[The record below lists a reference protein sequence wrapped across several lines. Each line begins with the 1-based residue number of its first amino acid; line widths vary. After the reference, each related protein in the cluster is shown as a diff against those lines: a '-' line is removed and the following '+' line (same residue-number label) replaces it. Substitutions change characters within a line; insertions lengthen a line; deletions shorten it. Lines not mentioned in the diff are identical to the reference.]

1 VHIPFSTTIRSIG
14 RARQILQV
22 LIRYGFGEVVHEL
35 QGVPG
40 IGVIR
45 GRRAKETAKLSDA
58 ARARKAIEDLGPTF
72 IKMGQIASTRP
83 DLIPANWIEELKK
96 LQSDVPPVPWEK
108 VKVELEREFDGRM
121 EEVFESIDEKPLA
134 AASMAQTHRGV
145 LKDGT
150 PVVIKIL
157 RPGIRDL
164 VETDMEIL
172 GALATL
178 ADRHLPD
185 KGYNASEVVAQLSV
199 QMRREADL
207 WLELRSCE
215 RMARDFT
222 EYDNIRFPKVFRKA
236 STRGVLTMEE
246 VQGRLLAKLDLESLP
261 ADERRK
267 IAETG
272 ADAVFHQCLDIG
284 FFHAD
289 PHPGNIFILEGGGI
303 CFIDCGMT
311 GSIDPETTNALASL
325 VHGVVRKDLERVV
338 RVAVELGRADRALAR
353 DRAFRADVWD
363 FIGHFDVQ
371 SFDEFRLGDV
381 LQDFY
386 GVLRKWRMICPA
398 DLVYLIKAISTIEG
412 VAETVDPTFDIVS
425 FVQPKVEH
433 LVRRRFGI
441 RAVRRRFESALIG
454 YTGLVEDLP
463 EMARDLA
470 ETINQKKIRIEMEHS
485 GTRPLIE
492 AIDAG
497 SVTVVYGLIMA
508 SLIVGSSVLILADNV
523 DREPGWIS
531 LIAAG
536 GFISALVL
544 GLLRLISKHVWNR

>member
-1 VHIPFSTTIRSIG
+1 VQLPFSTTIKSIG
-14 RARQILQV
+14 RTRQILQV
-22 LIRYGFGEVVHEL
+22 LIRYGFGEIVREL
-35 QGVPG
+35 EGVPG

-45 GRRAKETAKLSDA
+45 GRRAKEALQLSEA
-58 ARARKAIEDLGPTF
+58 ARARKALEDLGPTF

-83 DLIPANWIEELKK
+83 DLIPSSWIVELKK
-96 LQSDVPPVPWEK
+96 LQSDVPPVPWDE
-108 VKVELEREFDGRM
+108 VKQQLDDEFPQGIDA
-121 EEVFESIDEKPLA
+121 VFESIEEKPLA

-150 PVVIKIL
+150 PIVVKIL

-172 GALATL
+172 GVLAGFI
-178 ADRHLPD
+178 DRHLPD
-185 KGYNASEVVAQLSV
+185 KGYNASEVVTQLSV

-207 WLELRSCE
+207 WLELRSTE
-215 RMARDFT
+215 RMARDFA
-222 EYDNIRFPKVFRKA
+222 EYENISFPRVFRKA
-236 STRGVLTMEE
+236 STKRVLTMEE

-261 ADERRK
+261 SDERRK

-272 ADAVFHQCLDIG
+272 AEAVFHQCLDIG

-289 PHPGNIFILEGGGI
+289 PHPGNIFILDGGRI

-338 RVAVELGRADRALAR
+338 RVAVDLGRADRTLAR
-353 DRAFRADVWD
+353 DRSFRADVWD

-381 LQDFY
+381 LNDFY
-386 GVLRKWRMICPA
+386 AVLRKWRMICPA

-412 VAETVDPTFDIVS
+412 VAEDIDPTFDIVR
-425 FVQPKVEH
+425 FVQPKVEQ

-441 RAVRRRFESALIG
+441 RAVRRRFESAMIG
-454 YTGLVEDLP
+454 YTQLVEDFP

-470 ETINQKKIRIEMEHS
+470 ETVNQKKLRVDIEQT
-485 GTRPLIE
+485 GTKPLIE

-508 SLIVGSSVLILADNV
+508 SLIVGSAVLVLADNA
-523 DREPGWIS
+523 DRSTGWIS
-531 LIAAG
+531 LLAAG
-536 GFISALVL
+536 GFVAALVL
-544 GLLRLISKHVWNR
+544 GLLRMISKHVWNR